1 MAQVRALSPKR
12 YLALGSERVVA
23 QAFWVVSFALCTA
36 VGAQLEIP
44 HQPVPYTFQTLV
56 VVLAGGLLGS
66 RNGFLS
72 MMLYLGIGLVGMP
85 VFAGGGFGLARL
97 IGPTGGYLLSF
108 PVAAFVV
115 GTLVSRQPDAVASK
129 SILAYL
135 WTLGAMLSGL
145 LVVFAMGTIQLNVVY
160 FHNWTLAFHSGF
172 LIFSPW
178 DVLKLVA
185 AATICRELRKR

>member
-1 MAQVRALSPKR
+1 MAEVRSLSPMG
-12 YLALGSERVVA
+12 YFALGSEHVVA
-23 QAFWVVSFALCTA
+23 RAFWVVTFALCTA
-36 VGAQLEIP
+36 IGAQLEIP

-56 VVLAGGLLGS
+56 VILAGGLLGS

-72 MMLYLGIGLVGMP
+72 MTLYLGLGLVGMP
-85 VFAGGGFGLARL
+85 VFAGGGFGLAKL

-115 GTLVSRQPDAVASK
+115 GTLLSFLPKTLSSK
-129 SILAYL
+129 SVVSYL

-160 FHNWTLAFHSGF
+160 FHNWTLAFQSGF

-185 AATICRELRKR
+185 ATTICRELRKL

>member
-1 MAQVRALSPKR
+1 MADVRTLSPKR
-12 YLALGSERVVA
+12 YLALGSEHMVA
-23 QAFWVVSFALCTA
+23 QTFWVVSFALLA
-36 VGAQLEIP
+36 AIGAQLEIP
-44 HQPVPYTFQTLV
+44 HQPVPYTFQTLAV
-56 VVLAGGLLGS
+56 ILAGGLLGS
-66 RNGFLS
+66 RKGFLS
-72 MMLYLGIGLVGMP
+72 MMLYLGLGMIGMP

-115 GTLVSRQPDAVASK
+115 GTLVSHQPDAVASK

-145 LVVFAMGTIQLNVVY
+145 LVVFTMGTIQLNVVY
-160 FHNWTLAFHSGF
+160 FHNWTLALQSGF

-178 DVLKLVA
+178 DVLKLIA
-185 AATICRELRKR
+185 ATTICRELGKR

>member
-1 MAQVRALSPKR
+1 MADVRSIPLKR

-23 QAFWVVSFALCTA
+23 QAFWIVSFALFA
-36 VGAQLEIP
+36 AIGARLEIP
-44 HQPVPYTFQTLV
+44 HQPVPYTFQTLAV
-56 VVLAGGLLGS
+56 ILAGGILGS

-72 MMLYLGIGLVGMP
+72 MMLYLTLGLIGMP
-85 VFAGGGFGLARL
+85 VFAGGGFGLLKL

-108 PVAAFVV
+108 PVAAFLV
-115 GTLVSRQPDAVASK
+115 GSLISYQPAIVSSK
-129 SILAYL
+129 SVLAFA
-135 WTLGAMLSGL
+135 WTMGAMMCGL

-160 FHNWTLAFHSGF
+160 FHNWTLAMQSGF

-185 AATICRELRKR
+185 ATTICRELRKA

>member
-1 MAQVRALSPKR
+1 MAQVRTLSPKR
-12 YLALGSERVVA
+12 YLALGSEHMVA
-23 QAFWVVSFALCTA
+23 QVFWVVSFTLLAA
-36 VGAQLEIP
+36 IGAQLEIP

-56 VVLAGGLLGS
+56 VILAGGLLGS

-115 GTLVSRQPDAVASK
+115 GTLMSHLPEAVSLK
-129 SILAYL
+129 SVLGFV
-135 WTLGAMLSGL
+135 WTLGAMMFGL
-145 LVVFAMGTIQLNVVY
+145 LVVFAMGTIQLNIVY
-160 FHNWTLAFHSGF
+160 FHNWTLAFQSGF

-178 DVLKLVA
+178 DVLKLIA
-185 AATICRELRKR
+185 ATTICRELGKR

>member
-1 MAQVRALSPKR
+1 MAEVRSLSPKR
-12 YLALGSERVVA
+12 YLALGSEHIVA
-23 QAFWVVSFALCTA
+23 QAFWIVGFAICTA
-36 VGAQLEIP
+36 IGAQLEIP

-56 VVLAGGLLGS
+56 VILAGGLLGS

-72 MMLYLGIGLVGMP
+72 MSLYLVLGLVGMP
-85 VFAGGGFGLARL
+85 VFAGGGFGLAKL

-115 GTLVSRQPDAVASK
+115 GMLVSYQPETLLSK
-129 SILAYL
+129 SVLAYV

-145 LVVFAMGTIQLNVVY
+145 LIIFAMGTLQLNVVY
-160 FHNWTLAFHSGF
+160 FHNWTLAFQSGF

-185 AATICRELRKR
+185 ATTICRELKKL

>member
-23 QAFWVVSFALCTA
+23 QAFWVVSFALLA
-36 VGAQLEIP
+36 SIGAQLEIP
-44 HQPVPYTFQTLV
+44 HQPVPYTFQTLAV
-56 VVLAGGLLGS
+56 ILAGGLLGS

-72 MMLYLGIGLVGMP
+72 MTLYLGLGLAGMP
-85 VFAGGGFGLARL
+85 VFAGGGFGLAKL

-108 PVAAFVV
+108 PVAAFLV
-115 GTLVSRQPDAVASK
+115 GALISYQPAAISSK
-129 SILAYL
+129 SFLAFV

-145 LVVFAMGTIQLNVVY
+145 LVVFAMGTVQLNIVY
-160 FHNWTLAFHSGF
+160 FHNWTLAFQSGF

-178 DVLKLVA
+178 DVLKLFA
-185 AATICRELRKR
+185 ATTICRELRRR